1 MRVAWLLSVA
11 GLAIS
16 LSAADVKA
24 QALVQGNDTGGIIP
38 WSCENEAAAW
48 QVAGAFCAGYAKYP
62 RITSV
67 YRQYG
72 GYIGFHCLWDPK
84 IGRYQIPVVPVR
96 SACVA
101 EAQRLHPRV
110 RVLY

>member
-1 MRVAWLLSVA
+1 MV
-11 GLAIS
+11 
-16 LSAADVKA
+16 LSAADAKA
-24 QALVQGNDTGGIIP
+24 QAFVQGNDTGGIIA
-38 WSCENEAAAW
+38 WSCENEAAAR
-48 QVAGAFCAGYAKYP
+48 QVAGAFCAGHGKYP

-72 GYIGFHCLWDPK
+72 GYIGFDCLWNPN
-84 IGRYQIPVVPVR
+84 IARYQIPAVPVR

-101 EAQRLHPRV
+101 QAERRSPRV